1 MKEVYIVLA
10 KRTAIGS
17 YLGSLS
23 SMTATQLGEKL
34 IANIMETAKLPR
46 DAIDE
51 VIIGQVLTAG
61 QGQNPARQAMINAGL
76 NEATPAMTI
85 NKVCGSGLKS
95 IALAYDSIA
104 IGNNDLVIAGG
115 QESMST
121 AFHGAL
127 IRQNVRMGD
136 IKLIDLMSY
145 DGLTD
150 AFSYKAM
157 GVTAENVAEKY
168 GISRQEQDIFALES
182 QKKASNA
189 IAAGYFKEEILPI
202 KVQTKKMLVEFAE
215 DEFVKPQTNIDS
227 LSKLK
232 TVFKENGTVTA
243 GNASGINDGAAML
256 LLASKN
262 AIKKFNLKPLVRV
275 LGHASAGVAPE
286 IMGIAPSAAVQ
297 KLVDKTKINLDV
309 MDLIEA
315 NEAFA
320 APSIA
325 VNKLLGWDVSKVNIT
340 GGAIALGH
348 PIGASGARV
357 ATTLIHN
364 MIRNRAKT
372 GLATLCIGGGMGIA
386 MSFELI

>member
-1 MKEVYIVLA
+1 MNEVYVVLA

-23 SMTATQLGEKL
+23 SLTATQLGEKL
-34 IANIMETAKLPR
+34 ISHIMKTANLPD

-61 QGQNPARQAMINAGL
+61 QGQNPARQASIKAGL
-76 NEATPAMTI
+76 SNKTPAMTI

-104 IGNNDLVIAGG
+104 LGYNNLVIAGG

-136 IKLIDLMSY
+136 IKLTDLMSF

-168 GISRQEQDIFALES
+168 AITREEQDIFALDS
-182 QKKASNA
+182 QQKASNA
-189 IAAGYFKEEILPI
+189 ITSGYFKAEILPI
-202 KVQTKKMLVEFAE
+202 EQQTKKGLVEFAE
-215 DEFVKPQTNIDS
+215 DEFVKPQSTLEN
-227 LSKLK
+227 LAKLR

-256 LLASKN
+256 LLASED
-262 AIKKFNLKPLVRV
+262 AIKKFNLKPIARI
-275 LGHASAGVAPE
+275 LGHAAAGVAPE
-286 IMGIAPSAAVQ
+286 IMGIAPASAVE
-297 KLVDKTKINLDV
+297 KLLLKTKTKLDSI
-309 MDLIEA
+309 DLIEA

-320 APSIA
+320 SPSVA
-325 VNKLLGWDVSKVNIT
+325 LNKLLGWNTDKVNIT

-348 PIGASGARV
+348 PIGASGARI

-364 MIRNRAKT
+364 MLRKQERK
-372 GLATLCIGGGMGIA
+372 GLATLCIGGGLGIA

>member
-23 SMTATQLGEKL
+23 SITATQLGEKL
-34 IANIMETAKLPR
+34 IANIMESAKLPR

-61 QGQNPARQAMINAGL
+61 QGQNPARQAMLNADL
-76 NEATPAMTI
+76 NETTPAMTI

-104 IGNNDLVIAGG
+104 LGYNDLVIAGG

-168 GISRQEQDIFALES
+168 EISRQEQDVFALES
-182 QKKASNA
+182 QKKASRA
-189 IAAGYFKEEILPI
+189 IASGYFKEEILPI
-202 KVQTKKMLVEFAE
+202 KIQTKKTLIEFAE
-215 DEFVKPQTNIDS
+215 DEFVKPQTDIES

-256 LLASKN
+256 LLASEN
-262 AIKKFNLKPLVRV
+262 AIKKFNLQPLVRV

-286 IMGIAPSAAVQ
+286 IMGIAPSVAVQ
-297 KLVDKTKINLDV
+297 KLVDKTKINLDIV
-309 MDLIEA
+309 DLIEA

-320 APSIA
+320 APSVA

-364 MIRNRAKT
+364 MIRTRAKT
-372 GLATLCIGGGMGIA
+372 GLVTLCIGGGMGIA
-386 MSFELI
+386 ISFELV